1 MINLRHLNLLRWA
14 SASGP
19 KARSRS
25 FGREASKTREH
36 YSYVPGH
43 FFLSDYIFFY
53 LCHRK
58 RNAYN
63 LRTRY
68 RRELRFTAFCR
79 PKPCGVQ
86 VFFGFLKMRTRA
98 GRRPKNCFHSTL
110 PNSRTVWPRKF
121 NFAAFCSLTKP
132 SSNRLFRFA
141 QLRER
146 AGRRPIIWFLL
157 SKLERL

>member
-1 MINLRHLNLLRWA
+1 MAMEVCGIPMIKVSERERAEGPLAQFWTRSVQNSRTLLIRTG
-14 SASGP
+14 S
-19 KARSRS
+19 
-25 FGREASKTREH
+25 
-36 YSYVPGH
+36 
-43 FFLSDYIFFY
+43 FFLKWLYFFCFY
-53 LCHRK
+53 LCHRQ

-86 VFFGFLKMRTRA
+86 VFFGFSKMRTRA

-141 QLRER
+141 QMRER
-146 AGRRPIIWFLL
+146 AGRRP
-157 SKLERL
+157 

>member
-1 MINLRHLNLLRWA
+1 MVFLRWA

-43 FFLSDYIFFY
+43 FFLSDYICLFFY

-68 RRELRFTAFCR
+68 RRELWFTAFCR
-79 PKPCGVQ
+79 PKPCGGK
-86 VFFGFLKMRTRA
+86 VFFRFLKMRARA
-98 GRRPKNCFHSTL
+98 GRRPKNCFYITL
-110 PNSRTVWPRKF
+110 SKSRTVWRKKF
-121 NFAAFCSLTKP
+121 NFAAFCSPTKS
-132 SSNRLFRFA
+132 SSNRLLRFDL
-141 QLRER
+141 LREC
-146 AGRRPIIWFLL
+146 AGRRPFIRFSLP
-157 SKLERL
+157 KLERL

>member
-1 MINLRHLNLLRWA
+1 MLYHALFKVSERERAEGPLAQFWTRSVRNSRTLLKRT
-14 SASGP
+14 
-19 KARSRS
+19 RS
-25 FGREASKTREH
+25 
-36 YSYVPGH
+36 
-43 FFLSDYIFFY
+43 FFLSNFIFFY
-53 LCHRK
+53 VCHRK

-79 PKPCGVQ
+79 SKPCGVQ
-86 VFFGFLKMRTRA
+86 VFFGFLKMRARA

-132 SSNRLFRFA
+132 SSNRLSRFA

-146 AGRRPIIWFLL
+146 AGRRPFIWFLL
-157 SKLERL
+157 SK